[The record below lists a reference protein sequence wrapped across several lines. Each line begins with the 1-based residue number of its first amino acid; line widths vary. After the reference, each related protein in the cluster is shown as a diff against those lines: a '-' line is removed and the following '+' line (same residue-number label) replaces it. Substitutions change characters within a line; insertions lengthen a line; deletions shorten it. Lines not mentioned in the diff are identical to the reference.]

1 MMVTAEERKDAI
13 DRFVEGAVEQFPTLD
28 PEVEAAVDRM
38 HKITKYL
45 ERSTERTVKVLGL
58 NAGEFK
64 VLLKLREAPEK
75 TMTAGAIADR
85 LDLSSSAMTNRLDRL
100 ETDGHVIRERDTED
114 RRSVL
119 VRITPRGEDILGQAV
134 EQQGKKE
141 SSLLSILSGDEQR
154 QLNGLLRAM
163 VLEIE
168 DRGEL
173 DWFHQPEA
181 AQIEA

>member
-1 MMVTAEERKDAI
+1 MMVTSEERKDAI
-13 DRFVEGAVEQFPTLD
+13 DRFVESALEHFPTLD

-45 ERSTERTVKVLGL
+45 DRTTERTVKVLGL
-58 NAGEFK
+58 TLGEFK
-64 VLLKLREAPEK
+64 VLLKLREAPEQ

-100 ETDGHVIRERDTED
+100 EADGHVARERDTED

-119 VRITPRGEDILGQAV
+119 VRLTPRGEEIIGQSV
-134 EQQGKKE
+134 EQQGKNE
-141 SSLLSILSGDEQR
+141 ASLLSILSQDEQV

-173 DWFHQPEA
+173 DWFHQPEP
-181 AQIEA
+181 AQIDA

>member
-13 DRFVEGAVEQFPTLD
+13 DRFVESAVQNFPTID

-45 ERSTERTVKVLGL
+45 ERTTERTVKVLGL

-64 VLLKLREAPEK
+64 VLLKLQEAPEK

-100 ETDGHVIRERDTED
+100 ETDGYVARERDTED

-119 VRITPRGEDILGQAV
+119 VRITPRGEDIVGQGV

-141 SSLLSILSGDEQR
+141 SSLLSILSQDEQR

-173 DWFHQPEA
+173 DWFHQPES

>member
-1 MMVTAEERKDAI
+1 MVTDDERKDAI
-13 DRFVEGAVEQFPTLD
+13 DRFVEGAVQIFPTLD

-45 ERSTERTVKVLGL
+45 DRTTERTVKVFGL
-58 NAGEFK
+58 NTGEFK
-64 VLLKLREAPEK
+64 VLLKLREAPQQ
-75 TMTAGAIADR
+75 TMTAGALADR

-100 ETDGHVIRERDTED
+100 EEDGLVARQRDTED

-119 VRITPRGEDILGQAV
+119 VTITPRGEDLLGQAV

-141 SSLLSILSGDEQR
+141 ASLLSVLTEGEQR
-154 QLNGLLRAM
+154 ELNALLRAM
-163 VLEIE
+163 ILEIE

-173 DWFHQPEA
+173 SWFHQPEP

>member
-13 DRFVEGAVEQFPTLD
+13 DRFVESAVETFPTLD

-45 ERSTERTVKVLGL
+45 DRTTERTVKVLGL
-58 NAGEFK
+58 NLGEFK
-64 VLLKLREAPEK
+64 VILKLREAPEQ

-100 ETDGHVIRERDTED
+100 EADGYVARERDMED

-119 VRITPRGEDILGQAV
+119 VRLTARGEEILGQAV

-141 SSLLSILSGDEQR
+141 SSLLSILSPDEQV

-173 DWFHQPEA
+173 DWFRQPET
-181 AQIEA
+181 AQIDA